1 MVTGL
6 LGENSLG
13 ISLDDRTSVVVALAT
28 AASMRDEGGIRQAVA
43 DALSAGISNNEILD
57 IMTVAARIQ
66 QSISLNHIL
75 MGMQGGSPAATP
87 STLTAAGTP
96 RRRRGRPP
104 GSGRTRAQQAAET
117 SAPQEPQVAPTPE
130 PEPDDVP
137 AAFSSRD
144 DFWSQLV
151 ASFQARMPDARLSRT
166 EGPRERIVRMGRGR
180 IGLNWAFRRQGRFAI
195 QIILNN
201 ETVDSPDLEGIRQAV
216 ADYTGETVEL
226 EGRGANHA
234 TVAIYGPER
243 EREMTQSSVD
253 WGAVTMGRI
262 YEVLRSIEGRRRRR
276 GRRRR
281 QPDEGTVEARLLE
294 KLGVYVARASAE

>member
-87 STLTAAGTP
+87 GTLTAAGTP

-104 GSGRTRAQQAAET
+104 RSGRARQAAEAP
-117 SAPQEPQVAPTPE
+117 APQEPQVAPTPE

-216 ADYTGETVEL
+216 ADYTGE
-226 EGRGANHA
+226 
-234 TVAIYGPER
+234 
-243 EREMTQSSVD
+243 D
-253 WGAVTMGRI
+253 
-262 YEVLRSIEGRRRRR
+262 RR
-276 GRRRR
+276 
-281 QPDEGTVEARLLE
+281 A
-294 KLGVYVARASAE
+294 